1 MTLDIPSREWVDQGI
16 FILHSGFE
24 LFASIG
30 RLRGRSIAVFVL

>member
-24 LFASIG
+24 FFASIVQLRV
-30 RLRGRSIAVFVL
+30 RLIALFML